1 MSNGNEQLTVL
12 GQQDIQDEQQSKTVV
27 VVREGI

>member
-12 GQQDIQDEQQSKTVV
+12 GQQNIQDEQQSKTVV